1 MNQADEY
8 DRQYRYWLER
18 HEGGPKVRR
27 LEWRLRH
34 LLWRHRVLL
43 RRYPPAGKRVL
54 DYGCMDGVF
63 SFALARAGG
72 ARGAGSRVVG
82 YDVAPAAIAQARA
95 FQSTFPQPAPVFTLE
110 PPEPGAFDL
119 VFCCEV
125 LEHVADDRAFVG
137 ELVRYLAPGGT
148 LVGTTPVGRSFWDPD
163 HKRLYDEATLRHA
176 LEPWG
181 RVRLSRYYRTALRN
195 LLPWK
200 QRGAAVFV
208 FEVTPG

>member
-1 MNQADEY
+1 
-8 DRQYRYWLER
+8 
-18 HEGGPKVRR
+18 
-27 LEWRLRH
+27 
-34 LLWRHRVLL
+34 LL

-63 SFALARAGG
+63 SIALARAGG
-72 ARGAGSRVVG
+72 GGPGGRVVG

-95 FQSTFPQPAPVFTLE
+95 FQDTFHRPGPVFTLD
-110 PPEPGAFDL
+110 PPERGAFDL

-125 LEHVADDRAFVG
+125 LEHMADDRAFVG
-137 ELVRYLAPGGT
+137 ELVRFLAPGGT

-163 HKRLYDEATLRHA
+163 HKRLYDEPTLRRA

-181 RVRLSRYYRTALRN
+181 RVRLARYYRTALRN

>member
-1 MNQADEY
+1 MNRANEY
-8 DRQYRYWLER
+8 DRQFHDWLER
-18 HEGGPKVRR
+18 QGPDARS

-63 SFALARAGG
+63 SIALERAGG
-72 ARGAGSRVVG
+72 RVVG
-82 YDVAPAAIAQARA
+82 YDVAPAAIAQARV
-95 FQSTFPQPAPVFTLE
+95 FQDGAREPLFTLD
-110 PPEPGAFDL
+110 PPERGTFDL

-125 LEHVADDRAFVG
+125 LEHVSDDRAFIG
-137 ELVRYLAPGGT
+137 ELVGYLAPGGM

-163 HKRLYDEATLRHA
+163 HKRVYDAPTLRRA

-181 RVRLSRYYRTALRN
+181 RVRLAPYYRTALRN
-195 LLPWK
+195 LFPWK

-208 FEVTPG
+208 FDVTPR

>member
-1 MNQADEY
+1 MDQAGEY
-8 DRQYRYWLER
+8 DRQYRVWLE
-18 HEGGPKVRR
+18 HQDPAAPD

-63 SFALARAGG
+63 TFALQRAGARA
-72 ARGAGSRVVG
+72 VG
-82 YDVAPAAIAQARA
+82 HDISPAAIAQARA
-95 FQSTFPQPAPVFTLE
+95 FRGEAAAPVFTLDA
-110 PPEPGAFDL
+110 PEPGAFDL

-125 LEHVADDRAFVG
+125 LEHVPDDRAFVG
-137 ELVRYLAPGGT
+137 QLVGHLAAGGT

-163 HKRLYDEATLRHA
+163 HKREYDERSLTSA

-181 RVRLSRYYRTALRN
+181 RVRLGRFYRSPLRN
-195 LLPWK
+195 LLPLK

-208 FEVTPG
+208 FDVTPR

>member
-1 MNQADEY
+1 MNRADEY
-8 DRQYRYWLER
+8 DRQYLYWLEQQAPGAR
-18 HEGGPKVRR
+18 G

-72 ARGAGSRVVG
+72 RVVG
-82 YDVAPAAIAQARA
+82 YDVAPAAITQARA
-95 FQSTFPQPAPVFTLE
+95 FQGEGPRPQFTLD
-110 PPEPGAFDL
+110 PPERGGFDL

-125 LEHVADDRAFVG
+125 IEHVPDDRAFVG
-137 ELVRYLAPGGT
+137 ELVGYLAPGGT

-163 HKRLYDEATLRHA
+163 HKRLYDEATLQRA

-181 RVRLSRYYRTALRN
+181 NGRIARYYRTPLRN

-200 QRGAAVFV
+200 QHGAAVFV
-208 FEVTPG
+208 FEVTPE

>member
-1 MNQADEY
+1 MTQADEY
-8 DRQYRYWLER
+8 DRQFLVWLER
-18 HEGGPKVRR
+18 QGPEARS

-43 RRYPPAGKRVL
+43 RRYPAARKRVL

-63 SFALARAGG
+63 SFALARTG
-72 ARGAGSRVVG
+72 ARVVG
-82 YDVAPAAIAQARA
+82 YDVAPAAIAQACA
-95 FQSTFPQPAPVFTLE
+95 FKSRTAAPVFTLDA
-110 PPEPGAFDL
+110 PERGGFDL

-125 LEHVADDRAFVG
+125 LEHVPDDRAFVG
-137 ELVRYLAPGGT
+137 ELVTYLAPGGT

-163 HKRLYDEATLRHA
+163 HKRVYDEPTLRRA

-181 RVRLSRYYRTALRN
+181 RVRVGRYYRTALRN
-195 LLPWK
+195 LVPWK

-208 FEVTPG
+208 FDVTPR